1 MPQPGTR
8 RTSAFVVS
16 LACHAMAIA
25 LVLIAIRP
33 GTRVARVVLRAHDHV
48 PAALVWLPEVG
59 PGGGGG
65 GGGNRMKQPPRRAEQ
80 PGDAAL
86 TVAVMHPVRLEQPP
100 PAIHEPEPIQ
110 HLVIPAEQQ
119 ASGVD
124 ALVGAMTEFELVS
137 ASRGPGG
144 GGGAGTGEGGGDGPS
159 RGRGIRNG
167 LDAGVDGDRYG
178 GGAGLV
184 MPRLLR
190 IVKPQYTTEAMTA
203 RIQGSVI
210 VACIVQADGTVTD
223 ARVARS
229 LDPVFGLDQEAIKA
243 ARQWQFLPAT
253 RLGKPVPIRV
263 TIEVTFTVR

>member
-1 MPQPGTR
+1 M
-8 RTSAFVVS
+8 TSAFVVS
-16 LACHAMAIA
+16 LVCHAAAIA
-25 LVLIAIRP
+25 LVLIAIRS
-33 GTRVARVVLRAHDHV
+33 GTRVDRVVSRAHDHV

-80 PGDAAL
+80 PGDARL
-86 TVAVMHPVRLEQPP
+86 TVPVMHPVRLEQQPT
-100 PAIHEPEPIQ
+100 PASNEPKPIQ
-110 HLVIPAEQQ
+110 HLMIPAEQQ

-124 ALVGAMTEFELVS
+124 ALVGAMTAFELVS
-137 ASRGPGG
+137 ASQGPGG
-144 GGGAGTGEGGGDGPS
+144 GGGAGTGEGGGDGPG
-159 RGRGIRNG
+159 RGRGLRDG

-210 VACIVQADGTVTD
+210 VACIVQTDGSVAD

-229 LDPVFGLDQEAIKA
+229 LDPVFGLDGEAINA

>member
-8 RTSAFVVS
+8 MTSAFVVS
-16 LACHAMAIA
+16 LVCHATAIA
-25 LVLIAIRP
+25 LVLIAIRS
-33 GTRVARVVLRAHDHV
+33 GTRVDRVVSRGHDHV

-65 GGGNRMKQPPRRAEQ
+65 GG
-80 PGDAAL
+80 PG
-86 TVAVMHPVRLEQPP
+86 
-100 PAIHEPEPIQ
+100 
-110 HLVIPAEQQ
+110 
-119 ASGVD
+119 
-124 ALVGAMTEFELVS
+124 
-137 ASRGPGG
+137 
-144 GGGAGTGEGGGDGPS
+144 
-159 RGRGIRNG
+159 RGRGLRDG
-167 LDAGVDGDRYG
+167 LGAGVDGDRYG

-210 VACIVQADGTVTD
+210 VACIVQTDGTVAD

-229 LDPVFGLDQEAIKA
+229 LDPVFGLDGEAIKA
-243 ARQWQFLPAT
+243 TRQWQFLPAT